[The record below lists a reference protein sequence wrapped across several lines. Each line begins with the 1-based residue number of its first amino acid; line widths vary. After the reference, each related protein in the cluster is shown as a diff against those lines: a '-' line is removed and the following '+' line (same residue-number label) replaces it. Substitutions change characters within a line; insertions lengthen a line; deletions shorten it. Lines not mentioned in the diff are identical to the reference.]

1 MLDLQ
6 KAREVALKAATE
18 TGDWLK
24 QNQEKVV
31 VLKSKADLLDLQT
44 SADLAAEKMIFERLE
59 AAFPDHNLFSEEKG
73 LVNKQSDYTWI
84 VDPLDGT
91 KEYVR
96 NQSDFLCLIALQDK
110 SEVLA
115 GCIYNPSTKEA
126 YTGAKNLGSFKM
138 NNKLAISSEKEV
150 AKSFVYYRLSKQPQ
164 DVSLHQEVVKVL
176 AKLLPVAYRVRGS
189 TYDVMSLCFVAQ
201 GAAEA
206 FVMLPKIGVKWW
218 DVAPGLVVAKEAG
231 AKITNA
237 YGKPLENQVMD
248 DGLVV
253 SNGLIH
259 DQLLNLINQ

>member
-1 MLDLQ
+1 MVDLQ
-6 KAREVALKAATE
+6 KAKEVAIKAATK

-44 SADLAAEKMIFERLE
+44 SADVEAEKMVFEQLG

-73 LVNKQSDYTWI
+73 LVDKKSAYTWI

-126 YTGAKNLGSFKM
+126 YSAAKGSGAFKM
-138 NNKLAISSEKEV
+138 KSHLSVSLEKDIK
-150 AKSFVYYRLSKQPQ
+150 KSFVYYRLSKQPH
-164 DVSLHQEVVKVL
+164 DNSLHQQVVKVL

-189 TYDVMSLCFVAQ
+189 IYDVMSICFVAQ

-206 FVMLPKIGVKWW
+206 FVMLPKIGVNWW
-218 DVAPGLVVAKEAG
+218 DVAPGIVVANEAG

-237 YGKPLENQVMD
+237 YGRPFKNQVMN
-248 DGLVV
+248 DGLVIT
-253 SNGLIH
+253 NGLIH
-259 DQLLNLINQ
+259 EQLLDIINQ